1 MELRERISEL
11 RHRNLNSAKYRL
23 MRNMVSRNC
32 GGLAVSSEGRVG
44 YESCFSVVAGQH
56 QILTVKI
63 LCGSPF
69 IARNGESR
77 DKEREI

>member
-32 GGLAVSSEGRVG
+32 GGLAVSSGGRVR

-56 QILTVKI
+56 QILIVKI
-63 LCGSPF
+63 PLSSSS
-69 IARNGESR
+69 RDGESR
-77 DKEREI
+77 DTEHEI